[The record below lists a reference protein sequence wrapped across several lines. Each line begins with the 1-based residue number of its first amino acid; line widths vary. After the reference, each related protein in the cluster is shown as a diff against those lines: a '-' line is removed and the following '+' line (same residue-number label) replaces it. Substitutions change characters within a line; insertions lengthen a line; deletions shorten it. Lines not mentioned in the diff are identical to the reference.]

1 MVFVYKELPDCFQE
15 QLTDVKTTAS
25 LITASLEP
33 SQTSFQWQCVNLR
46 TCLTSFFFGQLL
58 LILNIFMP
66 EMGALLP
73 KSYFDKEANTKIST
87 ALFATRM
94 PVSCKEVEDSNT
106 AEWTVK
112 SLS

>member
-1 MVFVYKELPDCFQE
+1 M
-15 QLTDVKTTAS
+15 
-25 LITASLEP
+25 
-33 SQTSFQWQCVNLR
+33 
-46 TCLTSFFFGQLL
+46 CLTFFLSGQVL

-66 EMGALLP
+66 EIVALLR

-87 ALFATRM
+87 ALFATKM
-94 PVSCKEVEDSNT
+94 LVSCKEVEDSHT